1 VNEAPVDDL
10 PRGPHHRGVVASF
23 DDHAGLG
30 VITGDDG
37 VDYPFHC
44 IELTD
49 DTRTIEPGTAVT
61 FAELSKLGRIEAAD
75 ITS

>member
-10 PRGPHHRGVVASF
+10 PRGPQHVGVVASF
-23 DDHAGLG
+23 DEHVGLG

-44 IELTD
+44 IEIAD
-49 DTRTIEPGTAVT
+49 GSRTIAVGAEVT
-61 FAELSKLGRIEAAD
+61 FAELPKLGRVEAAD
-75 ITS
+75 ITP